1 MLLRKIQQ
9 GGGIMCKGG
18 VGWGNQGRLLGGGDL
33 GGETRWWEAS
43 GIASIKALG
52 WDNVGVRNRKE
63 SHM

>member
-1 MLLRKIQQ
+1 
-9 GGGIMCKGG
+9 MCKGG